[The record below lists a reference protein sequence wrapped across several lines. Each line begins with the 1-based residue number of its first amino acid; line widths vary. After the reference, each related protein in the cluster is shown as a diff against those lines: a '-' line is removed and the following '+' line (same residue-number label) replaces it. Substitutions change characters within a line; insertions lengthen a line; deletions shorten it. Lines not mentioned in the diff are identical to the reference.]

1 MPELTIELAE
11 GRTLAQKRALVENLT
26 RAVSESIG
34 CDPAVVTITIH
45 EIPLEHKAKGGVLFS
60 DRPEKVAM
68 REEARKADL
77 QAWRD
82 ETTAV

>member
-1 MPELTIELAE
+1 MPELIIELAE
-11 GRTLAQKRALVENLT
+11 GRTLAQKRALVENVT
-26 RAVSESIG
+26 RTVAETIG

-68 REEARKADL
+68 RDEARKRDM
-77 QAWRD
+77 QAWK
-82 ETTAV
+82 EGELAT